1 MEQYLSYQL
10 YKFLGNN
17 TPHHIENTIDL
28 GDQTL
33 HTITCIKPIEDIQL
47 EKISLFFKELF
58 DDNTLSGFSKTES
71 AQLIMFQLM
80 INNKK

>member
-1 MEQYLSYQL
+1 MAHFFLSAEL
-10 YKFLGNN
+10 NNILNN
-17 TPHHIENTIDL
+17 THTIENPIDL

-58 DDNTLSGFSKTES
+58 DNNTISGFSKTES
-71 AQLIMFQLM
+71 TQLIMFQIM

>member
-1 MEQYLSYQL
+1 MENYLSFEL
-10 YKFLGNN
+10 RKLLGNN

-33 HTITCIKPIEDIQL
+33 YTITCIKHIEDIQL
-47 EKISLFFKELF
+47 EKISLFLKELF

-71 AQLIMFQLM
+71 TQLIMFQLM